1 MGFGILSPKV
11 DFVFK
16 KIFGNEKHPNILIS
30 FLNAVIKPTDLIKSV
45 QIKNT
50 DIEKEHIEDKY
61 SRLDIKAVTNN
72 GEHINIEIQ
81 VKNSLRSFRQRYILA
96 TATDTSVAQNKY
108 NMINRSLY
116 YWSKMYEGQLTKGQ
130 DYDTLSRTICI
141 NILDFKY
148 LKNDNFH
155 NCYRLKEKNTNEEL
169 TDVMELHF
177 IEIPKLRKLENSED
191 ISDMLEAWIT
201 FIESPTS
208 ELIDK
213 LEMSSDEIKEA
224 KEELLRL
231 SGNDK
236 ERERYEKRFESLLEQ
251 NSLLANAERKGLQK
265 GIEKGIQKGIQKGL
279 KEGLKEGENRKAIEI
294 AKKAIDNNLDDSTIK
309 IITGLSLEEIKEL
322 KTKR

>member
-1 MGFGILSPKV
+1 MSFGILSPKV

-81 VKNSLRSFRQRYILA
+81 VKNE
-96 TATDTSVAQNKY
+96 Y
-108 NMINRSLY
+108 NMIKRSLY

-177 IEIPKLRKLENSED
+177 IEIPKLRKLENTED

-224 KEELLRL
+224 KEELVRL

-251 NSLLANAERKGLQK
+251 NSLLANAEKKGLQK
-265 GIEKGIQKGIQKGL
+265 GIEKGK
-279 KEGLKEGENRKAIEI
+279 KEGAKQEKILI
-294 AKKAIDNNLDDSTIK
+294 AKNAINNNLDDNTIK

-322 KTKR
+322 RNKK

>member
-1 MGFGILSPKV
+1 MSFGILSPKV

-61 SRLDIKAVTNN
+61 SRLDIKAVTNK

-81 VKNSLRSFRQRYILA
+81 VKNE
-96 TATDTSVAQNKY
+96 Y
-108 NMINRSLY
+108 NMIKRSLY
-116 YWSKMYEGQLTKGQ
+116 YWSKMYEGQLKKGQ

-213 LEMSSDEIKEA
+213 LEMFSDEIKEA

-236 ERERYEKRFESLLEQ
+236 ERERYEKRFESILEQ

-265 GIEKGIQKGIQKGL
+265 GLQQGIEKGK
-279 KEGLKEGENRKAIEI
+279 KEGLKEGAKQEKILIAINLI
-294 AKKAIDNNLDDSTIK
+294 KNGLDNELIK
-309 IITGLSLEEIKEL
+309 NTTGLSIKEIIQL
-322 KTKR
+322 RNKK

>member
-1 MGFGILSPKV
+1 MSFGILSPKV

-61 SRLDIKAVTNN
+61 SRLDIKAITNN
-72 GEHINIEIQ
+72 GEYINIEIQ
-81 VKNSLRSFRQRYILA
+81 VKNE
-96 TATDTSVAQNKY
+96 Y
-108 NMINRSLY
+108 NMIKRSLY

-251 NSLLANAERKGLQK
+251 NSLLANAERKGLEKGLQK
-265 GIEKGIQKGIQKGL
+265 GIEKGK
-279 KEGLKEGENRKAIEI
+279 KEGLKEGVKQEKILIAINLI
-294 AKKAIDNNLDDSTIK
+294 KNGLDNELIK
-309 IITGLSLEEIKEL
+309 NTTGLSIKEITEL
-322 KTKR
+322 RNKK

>member
-1 MGFGILSPKV
+1 MSFGILSPKV

-81 VKNSLRSFRQRYILA
+81 VKNE
-96 TATDTSVAQNKY
+96 Y
-108 NMINRSLY
+108 NMIKRSLY

-155 NCYRLKEKNTNEEL
+155 NCYRLKEKTTSEEL

-213 LEMSSDEIKEA
+213 LEMSSEEIREA

-251 NSLLANAERKGLQK
+251 NSLLANAERKGL
-265 GIEKGIQKGIQKGL
+265 EKGK

-294 AKKAIDNNLDDSTIK
+294 AINLIKNGLDNELIK
-309 IITGLSLEEIKEL
+309 NTTGLSKKEIIQLRNK
-322 KTKR
+322 K

>member
-81 VKNSLRSFRQRYILA
+81 VKNE
-96 TATDTSVAQNKY
+96 Y
-108 NMINRSLY
+108 NMIKRSLY

-213 LEMSSDEIKEA
+213 LEMSSEEIKEA

-265 GIEKGIQKGIQKGL
+265 GIQK
-279 KEGLKEGENRKAIEI
+279 GLKEGENRKAIEI

>member
-1 MGFGILSPKV
+1 MSFGILSPKV

-61 SRLDIKAVTNN
+61 SRLDIKAITNN

-81 VKNSLRSFRQRYILA
+81 VKNE
-96 TATDTSVAQNKY
+96 Y
-108 NMINRSLY
+108 NMIKRSLY

-177 IEIPKLRKLENSED
+177 IEIPKLRKLENSEE

-224 KEELLRL
+224 KEELVRL

-251 NSLLANAERKGLQK
+251 NSLLANAEKK
-265 GIEKGIQKGIQKGL
+265 GIEKGR
-279 KEGLKEGENRKAIEI
+279 KEGIIEI
-294 AKKAIDNNLDDSTIK
+294 AKNLILNGLDNDLIIK
-309 IITGLSLEEIKEL
+309 STGLSLKEITEL
-322 KTKR
+322 RNKK

>member
-1 MGFGILSPKV
+1 MSFGILSPKV

-81 VKNSLRSFRQRYILA
+81 VKNE
-96 TATDTSVAQNKY
+96 Y
-108 NMINRSLY
+108 NMIKRSLY

-265 GIEKGIQKGIQKGL
+265 GLQKGIEKGK
-279 KEGLKEGENRKAIEI
+279 KEGAKQEKILIAKNAIE
-294 AKKAIDNNLDDSTIK
+294 NNLDDNTIK

-322 KTKR
+322 RNKK

>member
-81 VKNSLRSFRQRYILA
+81 VKNE
-96 TATDTSVAQNKY
+96 Y
-108 NMINRSLY
+108 NMIKRSLY

-265 GIEKGIQKGIQKGL
+265 GIQK
-279 KEGLKEGENRKAIEI
+279 GLKEGENRKAIEI

>member
-1 MGFGILSPKV
+1 MKFGILSPKV

-30 FLNAVIKPTDLIKSV
+30 FLNSVIKSKDPIKSV
-45 QIKNT
+45 EIKNT

-72 GEHINIEIQ
+72 NEHINIEIQ
-81 VKNSLRSFRQRYILA
+81 VKNE
-96 TATDTSVAQNKY
+96 Y
-108 NMINRSLY
+108 NMIKRSLY

-148 LKNDNFH
+148 LKNENFH
-155 NCYRLKEKNTNEEL
+155 NAYRLKEINTNEEL
-169 TDVMELHF
+169 TDTMELHF
-177 IEIPKLRKLENSED
+177 IEIPKLRKLNDTED

-201 FIESPTS
+201 FIERPTS
-208 ELIDK
+208 ELISK

-236 ERERYEKRFESLLEQ
+236 EREMYQKRFESLLEQ
-251 NSLLANAERKGLQK
+251 NSLLANAERKGL
-265 GIEKGIQKGIQKGL
+265 EKGIKQGI
-279 KEGLKEGENRKAIEI
+279 KEGIKQGIEQGLQQGLMEGENRKSIEI
-294 AKKAIDNNLDDSTIK
+294 AINLLDVLDNETISAK
-309 IITGLSLEEIKEL
+309 TGLTISEIKRL
-322 KTKR
+322 RNK

>member
-1 MGFGILSPKV
+1 MSFGILSPKV

-30 FLNAVIKPTDLIKSV
+30 FLNSVIKPTDLIKSV

-61 SRLDIKAVTNN
+61 SRLDIKAITNN

-81 VKNSLRSFRQRYILA
+81 VKNE
-96 TATDTSVAQNKY
+96 Y
-108 NMINRSLY
+108 NMIKRSLY

-155 NCYRLKEKNTNEEL
+155 NCYRLKEKTTNEEL

-236 ERERYEKRFESLLEQ
+236 ERERYEKRFESILEQ

-265 GIEKGIQKGIQKGL
+265 GLQKGIEKGK

-294 AKKAIDNNLDDSTIK
+294 AINLIKNGLDNELIK
-309 IITGLSLEEIKEL
+309 NTTGLSIKEITEL
-322 KTKR
+322 RQ

>member
-96 TATDTSVAQNKY
+96 TATDTSVAQNEY
-108 NMINRSLY
+108 NMIKRSLY

-201 FIESPTS
+201 FIENPTS

-265 GIEKGIQKGIQKGL
+265 GIQKGL

>member
-1 MGFGILSPKV
+1 MKFGILSPKV

-30 FLNAVIKPTDLIKSV
+30 FLNSVIKSKDPIKSV
-45 QIKNT
+45 EIKNT

-72 GEHINIEIQ
+72 NEHINIEIQ
-81 VKNSLRSFRQRYILA
+81 VKNE
-96 TATDTSVAQNKY
+96 Y
-108 NMINRSLY
+108 NMIKRSLY

-148 LKNDNFH
+148 LKNENFH
-155 NCYRLKEKNTNEEL
+155 NAYRLKEINTNEEL
-169 TDVMELHF
+169 TDTMELHF
-177 IEIPKLRKLENSED
+177 IEIPKLRKLNDTED

-201 FIESPTS
+201 FIERPTS
-208 ELIDK
+208 ELISK

-236 ERERYEKRFESLLEQ
+236 EREMYQKRFESLLEQ
-251 NSLLANAERKGLQK
+251 NSLLANAERKGL
-265 GIEKGIQKGIQKGL
+265 EKGIKQGL
-279 KEGLKEGENRKAIEI
+279 LEGENRKSIEI
-294 AKKAIDNNLDDSTIK
+294 AINLLDILDNETIAVK
-309 IITGLSLEEIKEL
+309 TGLTISEIIKLRNQQRKE
-322 KTKR
+322 

>member
-1 MGFGILSPKV
+1 MSFGILSPKV

-81 VKNSLRSFRQRYILA
+81 VKNE
-96 TATDTSVAQNKY
+96 Y
-108 NMINRSLY
+108 NMIKRSLY

-201 FIESPTS
+201 FIERPTS

-213 LEMSSDEIKEA
+213 LEMSLDEIKEA

-251 NSLLANAERKGLQK
+251 NSLLANAERKGLEKGLQK
-265 GIEKGIQKGIQKGL
+265 GIEKGK
-279 KEGLKEGENRKAIEI
+279 KEGLKEG
-294 AKKAIDNNLDDSTIK
+294 AKQEKILISKNLLDVLDDETISNK
-309 IITGLSLEEIKEL
+309 TGLSLKEIKEL
-322 KTKR
+322 RNKK

>member
-1 MGFGILSPKV
+1 MSFGILSPKV

-61 SRLDIKAVTNN
+61 SRLDIKAITNN

-81 VKNSLRSFRQRYILA
+81 VKNE
-96 TATDTSVAQNKY
+96 Y
-108 NMINRSLY
+108 NMIKRSLY

-213 LEMSSDEIKEA
+213 LEMSLDEIKEA
-224 KEELLRL
+224 KEELVRL

-251 NSLLANAERKGLQK
+251 NSLLANAERKGL
-265 GIEKGIQKGIQKGL
+265 EKGK
-279 KEGLKEGENRKAIEI
+279 KEGENRKAIEI
-294 AKKAIDNNLDDSTIK
+294 AINLIKNGLDNELIRNT
-309 IITGLSLEEIKEL
+309 TGLSLEVIKEL
-322 KTKR
+322 RNKNKA

>member
-1 MGFGILSPKV
+1 MSFGILSPKV

-81 VKNSLRSFRQRYILA
+81 VKNE
-96 TATDTSVAQNKY
+96 Y
-108 NMINRSLY
+108 NMIKRSLY

-213 LEMSSDEIKEA
+213 LEMSLDEIKEA
-224 KEELLRL
+224 KEELVRL

-265 GIEKGIQKGIQKGL
+265 GLQKGIEKGK
-279 KEGLKEGENRKAIEI
+279 KEGAKQEKILI
-294 AKKAIDNNLDDSTIK
+294 AKNLLDVLDDETISNK
-309 IITGLSLEEIKEL
+309 TGLSLKEIKEL
-322 KTKR
+322 RNKK

>member
-1 MGFGILSPKV
+1 MSFGILSPKV

-81 VKNSLRSFRQRYILA
+81 VKNE
-96 TATDTSVAQNKY
+96 Y
-108 NMINRSLY
+108 NMIKRSLY

-155 NCYRLKEKNTNEEL
+155 NCYRLKEKTTNEEL

-265 GIEKGIQKGIQKGL
+265 GIQKGIEKGIQKGIEKGK
-279 KEGLKEGENRKAIEI
+279 KEGIIEI
-294 AKKAIDNNLDDSTIK
+294 AKNLLDILDDKTIAIK
-309 IITGLSLEEIKEL
+309 TGLSLEEIKEL
-322 KTKR
+322 RNKK

>member
-1 MGFGILSPKV
+1 MSFGILSPKV

-61 SRLDIKAVTNN
+61 SRLDIKAITNN

-81 VKNSLRSFRQRYILA
+81 VKNE
-96 TATDTSVAQNKY
+96 Y
-108 NMINRSLY
+108 NMIKRSLY

-213 LEMSSDEIKEA
+213 LEMSLDEIKEA
-224 KEELLRL
+224 KEELVRL

-265 GIEKGIQKGIQKGL
+265 GLQKGIEKGK

-294 AKKAIDNNLDDSTIK
+294 AINLIKNGLDNELIK
-309 IITGLSLEEIKEL
+309 NTTGLSLEVIKEL
-322 KTKR
+322 RNKK

>member
-1 MGFGILSPKV
+1 MSFGILSPKV

-81 VKNSLRSFRQRYILA
+81 VKNE
-96 TATDTSVAQNKY
+96 Y
-108 NMINRSLY
+108 NMIKRSLY

-251 NSLLANAERKGLQK
+251 NSLIANAERKGLQK
-265 GIEKGIQKGIQKGL
+265 GLEKGLQKGIEKGLQKGIEKGK
-279 KEGLKEGENRKAIEI
+279 KEGLKEGAKKEKILI
-294 AKKAIDNNLDDSTIK
+294 AKNLLDVLDDETISNK
-309 IITGLSLEEIKEL
+309 TGLSLKEIKEL
-322 KTKR
+322 RNKK

>member
-1 MGFGILSPKV
+1 MSFGILSPKV

-81 VKNSLRSFRQRYILA
+81 VKNE
-96 TATDTSVAQNKY
+96 Y
-108 NMINRSLY
+108 NMIKRSLY

-155 NCYRLKEKNTNEEL
+155 NCYRLKEKTTNEEL

-251 NSLLANAERKGLQK
+251 NSLLANAERKGL
-265 GIEKGIQKGIQKGL
+265 EKGK
-279 KEGLKEGENRKAIEI
+279 KEGENRKAIEI
-294 AKKAIDNNLDDSTIK
+294 AINLIKNGLDNELIRNT
-309 IITGLSLEEIKEL
+309 TGLSLEVIKEL
-322 KTKR
+322 RNKNKA

>member
-1 MGFGILSPKV
+1 MSFGILSPKV

-81 VKNSLRSFRQRYILA
+81 VKNE
-96 TATDTSVAQNKY
+96 Y
-108 NMINRSLY
+108 NMIKRSLY

-177 IEIPKLRKLENSED
+177 IEIPKLRKLENTED

-231 SGNDK
+231 SGNNK

-251 NSLLANAERKGLQK
+251 NSLIANAERKGLQK
-265 GIEKGIQKGIQKGL
+265 GLEKGK
-279 KEGLKEGENRKAIEI
+279 KEGLKEGAKKEKILI
-294 AKKAIDNNLDDSTIK
+294 AKNLLDVLDDETISNK
-309 IITGLSLEEIKEL
+309 TGLSLKEIKEL
-322 KTKR
+322 RNKK

>member
-1 MGFGILSPKV
+1 MSFGILSPKV

-61 SRLDIKAVTNN
+61 SRLDIKAITNN

-81 VKNSLRSFRQRYILA
+81 VKNE
-96 TATDTSVAQNKY
+96 Y
-108 NMINRSLY
+108 NMIKRSLY

-213 LEMSSDEIKEA
+213 LEMSLDEIKEA

-265 GIEKGIQKGIQKGL
+265 GIQKGKKEGL

>member
-1 MGFGILSPKV
+1 MSFGILSPKV

-81 VKNSLRSFRQRYILA
+81 VKNE
-96 TATDTSVAQNKY
+96 Y
-108 NMINRSLY
+108 NMIKRSLY

-251 NSLLANAERKGLQK
+251 NSLLANAERKGL
-265 GIEKGIQKGIQKGL
+265 EKGK

-294 AKKAIDNNLDDSTIK
+294 AINLIKNGLDNELIK
-309 IITGLSLEEIKEL
+309 NTTGLSIKEIMQL
-322 KTKR
+322 RNKK